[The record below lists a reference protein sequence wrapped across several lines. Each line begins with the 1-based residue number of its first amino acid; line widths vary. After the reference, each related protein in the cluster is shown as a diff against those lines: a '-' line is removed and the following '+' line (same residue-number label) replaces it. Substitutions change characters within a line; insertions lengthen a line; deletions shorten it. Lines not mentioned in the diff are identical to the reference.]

1 MQTHGK
7 PFHRGA
13 QDHFIEEEE
22 KAKPSNETK
31 TSNSLPPTVGNVSVI
46 TETEP
51 FEIVETDTFEGVD
64 DDSITQILGDL
75 EEDSDHN

>member
-1 MQTHGK
+1 MGNHSTAEHK
-7 PFHRGA
+7 TTSSKKKKKKKTT
-13 QDHFIEEEE
+13 E
-22 KAKPSNETK
+22 SN
-31 TSNSLPPTVGNVSVI
+31 TSNSLPPTVGNVSVLA
-46 TETEP
+46 ETEP

>member
-1 MQTHGK
+1 MGNHSTAEHKTTSSKKKNQKKKKTT
-7 PFHRGA
+7 
-13 QDHFIEEEE
+13 E
-22 KAKPSNETK
+22 SN
-31 TSNSLPPTVGNVSVI
+31 TSKSLPPTVGNVSVF

-51 FEIVETDTFEGVD
+51 FEIVEADTFEGVD